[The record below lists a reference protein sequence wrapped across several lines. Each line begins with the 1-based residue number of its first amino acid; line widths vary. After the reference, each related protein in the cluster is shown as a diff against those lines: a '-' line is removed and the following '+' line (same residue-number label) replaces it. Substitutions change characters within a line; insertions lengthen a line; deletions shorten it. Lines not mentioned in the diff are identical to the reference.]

1 MARYVWEN
9 IEEMFAALHNAKCKY
24 VILRNYEEI
33 DAENFYT
40 SGHADIDFLTKDSK
54 CFAQAIHA
62 FPRFISDDGIHYLV
76 NIGGTEV
83 VLDVRSVGDGYYD
96 CKWENMIL
104 SKRSFFDKRF
114 YIPDEENAYYSLVYH
129 AILQKQELSEE
140 YLGRL
145 NRMALQCGVVAA
157 TKEEHLAALE
167 CYMDEKGYRYTVPYD
182 VWVPLKTEYI
192 DPVKV
197 KKEFPIYLR
206 DMKTAAWQF
215 GSKVK
220 HKLLG
225 R

>member
-33 DAENFYT
+33 DAGNFYT
-40 SGHADIDFLTKDSK
+40 SGHADIDFLTANSK
-54 CFAQAIHA
+54 YFIKITHA
-62 FPRFISDDGIHYLV
+62 FPRFVSDDGIHYLV

-83 VLDVRSVGDGYYD
+83 VLDIRSVGDGYYD
-96 CKWENMIL
+96 RKWEDAIL
-104 SKRSFFDKRF
+104 SERICFDKRF
-114 YIPDEENAYYSLVYH
+114 YIPDEKNYYYSLVYH
-129 AILQKQELSEE
+129 AILQKQKLSEE

-145 NRMALQCGVVAA
+145 NLMAPQCGVVAA

-167 CYMDEKGYRYTVPYD
+167 SYMHEKGYRYTVPYD

-192 DPVKV
+192 DPTKV
-197 KKEFPIYLR
+197 KKVFRIYVR